1 MLFVTEQHT
10 VGILY
15 PHHCREIAVALTRLS
30 LSLGNNYQMK
40 ESEFLAIMKSL
51 GLECREGYYEEFM
64 HVIIQKINVTFTI
77 GTFENFVA
85 ARSILIH
92 LGHFP
97 FATHC
102 SKCRLQRRIY
112 LVCCTSIFMTYVSC

>member
-1 MLFVTEQHT
+1 M
-10 VGILY
+10 
-15 PHHCREIAVALTRLS
+15 LTRLS
-30 LSLGNNYQMK
+30 LSLGNNYQMT
-40 ESEFLAIMKSL
+40 ESEFLTLMKSL
-51 GLECREGYYEEFM
+51 GLECREGYYEELM
-64 HVIIQKINVTFTI
+64 NTVIQKINVTFTI

-85 ARSILIH
+85 ARSILVH

-112 LVCCTSIFMTYVSC
+112 LVCCTSISLISNLC